1 MSTQDSTLIQ
11 FEDSDYQC
19 EFTIRISSHS
29 LCSDTHEAANLYFK
43 STQLTDADWQQTFFS
58 HFWDTVTPRL
68 YVHIH
73 WQDAEMQFYLQGE
86 LLEQQTCPVTIVA
99 LLNQIAT
106 IPHQNRIVIYAFWHR
121 QESSHFHGY
130 ILLFGYLRIEQ
141 LFPFCTASTDK
152 YLLFIISRFH
162 SLHMIFVPH

>member
-1 MSTQDSTLIQ
+1 MSTQDSTFIQ

-19 EFTIRISSHS
+19 EFTIKISSHS
-29 LCSDTHEAANLYFK
+29 LCSDIHEAAKLYFK
-43 STQLTDADWQQTFFS
+43 STQITDAGWQET
-58 HFWDTVTPRL
+58 WDTVTPRTN
-68 YVHIH
+68 VHIH
-73 WQDAEMQFYLQGE
+73 WQDAETQFYLQGE
-86 LLEQQTCPVTIVA
+86 LLEQQTCPVTNVA
-99 LLNQIAT
+99 FFNQIAK

-130 ILLFGYLRIEQ
+130 ILIFGYLRMKQ
-141 LFPFCTASTDK
+141 LFLFCTASTDK